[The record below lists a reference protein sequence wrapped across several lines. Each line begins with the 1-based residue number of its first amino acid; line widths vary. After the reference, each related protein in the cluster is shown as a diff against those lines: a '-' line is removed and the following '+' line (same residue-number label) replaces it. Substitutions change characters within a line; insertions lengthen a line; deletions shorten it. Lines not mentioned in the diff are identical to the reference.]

1 MYLTMGA
8 NYDAA
13 TLKV

>member
-8 NYDAA
+8 NYDAG